1 MYVLATIANSTVLSN
16 TDLLTE
22 QTQTENKNKPED
34 FRGLNLLTNKTGL
47 WNVFPLRLGSNL
59 PLTTAI
65 SIKDFYSYLCTY
77 DLYGPVRNAFPAARI
92 KSITHKAVLIV
103 GA

>member
-1 MYVLATIANSTVLSN
+1 MLSN

-22 QTQTENKNKPED
+22 QTQIENKNKPAD

-47 WNVFPLRLGSNL
+47 WDVFPLRLGSNL

-65 SIKDFYSYLCTY
+65 FIKVFYSYLYTY
-77 DLYGPVRNAFPAARI
+77 DLYGPMRNAFHATRI